1 MNQVEHH
8 KEETCGFEWGPARV
22 VRISSDKNKGW
33 VRLGIQ
39 TQKFKGGDFIEVYVT
54 KTGKVKIAC
63 PRGEW
68 KAPAKK
74 GTK

>member
-8 KEETCGFEWGPARV
+8 KDDAFGFEWGPARV
-22 VRISSDKNKGW
+22 VRICSDKNKGW

-39 TQKFKGGDFIEVYVT
+39 TQKFKGGNFIEIYIT
-54 KTGKVKIAC
+54 KTGKVRIAC

-68 KAPAKK
+68 KTTAKK
-74 GTK
+74 ATK